1 MHPWYRKATIFISI
15 QGVDRND
22 DLKKL
27 IEAELKIQDET
38 LLVEEKRQR
47 SSMLSTVEDELST
60 GYNLESDDDDGD
72 VGENLD
78 ELVLAAASKF
88 GS

>member
-1 MHPWYRKATIFISI
+1 MHPWHRKATIFISI

-60 GYNLESDDDDGD
+60 GYNLESDDDDDD

>member
-1 MHPWYRKATIFISI
+1 MHPWYRKATILISI

-60 GYNLESDDDDGD
+60 GYNLESDDDDDD

>member
-60 GYNLESDDDDGD
+60 GYNLESDDDDDD